1 LRRIGEEGLIYCT
14 HSIPREDYCLIPGRC
29 GLDFLAG
36 QTAQPSAGSV
46 REMIENALRSA
57 VAGYRARGIEPAVA
71 FIREGP
77 YTIPFLA
84 TTEGQTP

>member
-1 LRRIGEEGLIYCT
+1 
-14 HSIPREDYCLIPGRC
+14 
-29 GLDFLAG
+29 
-36 QTAQPSAGSV
+36 
-46 REMIENALRSA
+46 MIENALRSA